1 MKVKNVGKTIVLLLL
16 VIILTFLGLLWFD
29 YLGVISAKTLLN
41 PVYKLIGLE
50 EQVSETVTNVDK
62 LLELDLDEDRFS
74 KRLEELSIRSEELD
88 KREADIATQEAQITQ
103 ISQELDDRRISQEER
118 EKTFNNVQKKY
129 DDRNV
134 NIEKNAR
141 NLNAMPPDNAVAILL
156 QMDIQDV
163 IDTLRKV
170 DEIAEAEG
178 GSSLVSYWLQLMPA
192 DRAAEISTKM
202 ASKPLSLD

>member
-1 MKVKNVGKTIVLLLL
+1 MKVRSFGKTIVLLLL
-16 VIILTFLGLLWFD
+16 VLILVFLGLLWFD
-29 YLGVISAKTLLN
+29 YLGVINAKSLLS
-41 PVYKLIGLE
+41 PVYKMLHME
-50 EQVSETVTNVDK
+50 TQVSETVSSVENLIQV
-62 LLELDLDEDRFS
+62 DLDEDRYG
-74 KRLEELSIRSEELD
+74 KRLEELALRSEELD
-88 KREADIATQEAQITQ
+88 KRESDISIQEAQITQ
-103 ISQELDDRRISQEER
+103 ITQELEDRRISQEER

-192 DRAAEISTKM
+192 ERAAEISTKM